1 MKKVVSVL
9 LVLCL
14 LLGLTACGSKPT
26 KTENTPTEKDAT
38 ATTTTA
44 PAEKKLGYADIVG
57 GVRRVMAKDLPV
69 FGSVTDEQQH
79 TSEDGSITKSFKYAD
94 DLISVTVTLKNDDI
108 QSVIALCNTAKM
120 PADEN
125 VNSIQLSIVFMCVVG
140 SVIYNDGDVY
150 AMGDEIIASEPTTI
164 TDVGMTYK
172 LKDKKWEYVMQLT
185 ALISTFYIAPI
196 ETEETT
202 TTSAGKVTTS
212 QPATKQPTSA
222 QSTPAT
228 TQSEP
233 TTTTRP
239 TQNKPTSTK
248 PDPTSAQSKPTT
260 TKHPTQNKPTSTKA
274 DPTSAQS
281 KPTTTKRPTQ
291 DKPTST
297 KSDPTSTQSKP
308 TSPTTTYT
316 QNQDPCAHGHD
327 WEALYETVHYEEKG
341 HYETVISGYNT
352 VTTYKCAMCY
362 EVFSSLDA
370 YYSHFAQHEASS
382 DSSASF
388 LKERYE
394 TVTEQEPIYREEW
407 VVDQAEETVEELIG
421 YECRVCGKKK
431 N

>member
-1 MKKVVSVL
+1 MKKAIT
-9 LVLCL
+9 L
-14 LLGLTACGSKPT
+14 LLALCMLMGLCACGSKPVE
-26 KTENTPTEKDAT
+26 TENTPTEKK
-38 ATTTTA
+38 TTTTAA

-79 TSEDGSITKSFKYAD
+79 TLEDGSITKSFKYAD

-150 AMGDEIIASEPTTI
+150 AMGDEIIASDPTTI

-196 ETEETT
+196 KTEETT
-202 TTSAGKVTTS
+202 TTAVISSTATS
-212 QPATKQPTSA
+212 QTNNQQPAPTQNIPVPTENKPTS
-222 QSTPAT
+222 TPNKPTAT
-228 TQSEP
+228 QNKPVPTQNKP
-233 TTTTRP
+233 MP
-239 TQNKPTSTK
+239 TQNKPTS
-248 PDPTSAQSKPTT
+248 PTP
-260 TKHPTQNKPTSTKA
+260 
-274 DPTSAQS
+274 
-281 KPTTTKRPTQ
+281 
-291 DKPTST
+291 
-297 KSDPTSTQSKP
+297 
-308 TSPTTTYT
+308 T

-327 WEALYETVHYEEKG
+327 WKALYKTVHYEEKG

-352 VTTYKCAMCY
+352 VTSYKCAMCY
-362 EVFSSLDA
+362 EVFSSLNA
-370 YYSHFAQHEASS
+370 YYSHFAQHETSS
-382 DSSASF
+382 GSSASIF
-388 LKERYE
+388 KERYE
-394 TVTEQEPIYREEW
+394 TITEKEPIYREEW
-407 VVDQAEETVEELIG
+407 VVDQEEETVEELIG
-421 YECRVCGKKK
+421 YECRICGKKK

>member
-1 MKKVVSVL
+1 MKTVVSVL

-38 ATTTTA
+38 TTTTTA
-44 PAEKKLGYADIVG
+44 LAEKKLGYADIVG
-57 GVRRVMAKDLPV
+57 GLRRVMAKDLPV

-222 QSTPAT
+222 QTTPAP

-233 TTTTRP
+233 TTTKRP

-248 PDPTSAQSKPTT
+248 ADPTSAQSKPTT
-260 TKHPTQNKPTSTKA
+260 TKHPTQNKPTSTK
-274 DPTSAQS
+274 PE
-281 KPTTTKRPTQ
+281 
-291 DKPTST
+291 
-297 KSDPTSTQSKP
+297 PTSTQSKP
-308 TSPTTTYT
+308 TSPTTTST

-407 VVDQAEETVEELIG
+407 VVDQVEETVEELIG

>member
-1 MKKVVSVL
+1 MKKVVSLL

-14 LLGLTACGSKPT
+14 LLGLTACGNEPVE
-26 KTENTPTEKDAT
+26 TEDTPTEKKT
-38 ATTTTA
+38 TTTTA
-44 PAEKKLGYADIVG
+44 PEEKKLGYADIVG

-79 TSEDGSITKSFKYAD
+79 TLEDGSITKSFKYAD

-150 AMGDEIIASEPTTI
+150 AMGDEIIASDPTTI
-164 TDVGMTYK
+164 TDIGMTYK

-196 ETEETT
+196 KTEETT
-202 TTSAGKVTTS
+202 TTTANKVTTS

-222 QSTPAT
+222 QSVPTSTQNKPTAT
-228 TQSEP
+228 K
-233 TTTTRP
+233 RP
-239 TQNKPTSTK
+239 TQNKPASTQNK
-248 PDPTSAQSKPTT
+248 PI
-260 TKHPTQNKPTSTKA
+260 PTQNKPTT
-274 DPTSAQS
+274 PT
-281 KPTTTKRPTQ
+281 P
-291 DKPTST
+291 
-297 KSDPTSTQSKP
+297 
-308 TSPTTTYT
+308 T

-327 WEALYETVHYEEKG
+327 WKALYDTVHYEEKG

-352 VTTYKCAMCY
+352 VTSYKCAMCY
-362 EVFSSLDA
+362 EVFSSLNA

-382 DSSASF
+382 GSSASF
-388 LKERYE
+388 FKERYE

-407 VVDQAEETVEELIG
+407 VVDQEEETVEELIG
-421 YECRVCGKKK
+421 YECRICGKKK

>member
-38 ATTTTA
+38 TTTA
-44 PAEKKLGYADIVG
+44 PEEEKLGYADIVG

-79 TSEDGSITKSFKYAD
+79 TLEDGSITKSFKYAD

-120 PADEN
+120 PADED

-140 SVIYNDGDVY
+140 SVIYNDGDVF
-150 AMGDEIIASEPTTI
+150 AMGDEIIASDPTTI

-196 ETEETT
+196 KTEETT
-202 TTSAGKVTTS
+202 STTANKVTTS

-222 QSTPAT
+222 QSVPTSTQNKPTAT
-228 TQSEP
+228 K
-233 TTTTRP
+233 RP
-239 TQNKPTSTK
+239 TQNKPTST
-248 PDPTSAQSKPTT
+248 QNKPT
-260 TKHPTQNKPTSTKA
+260 PTQNKPTS
-274 DPTSAQS
+274 PT
-281 KPTTTKRPTQ
+281 P
-291 DKPTST
+291 
-297 KSDPTSTQSKP
+297 
-308 TSPTTTYT
+308 T

-327 WEALYETVHYEEKG
+327 WKALYKTVHYEEKG

-352 VTTYKCAMCY
+352 VTSYKCAMCY
-362 EVFSSLDA
+362 EVFSSLNA
-370 YYSHFAQHEASS
+370 YYTHFAQHEASS
-382 DSSASF
+382 GSSAAIF
-388 LKERYE
+388 KDRYE
-394 TVTEQEPIYREEW
+394 TITQKEPIYREEW
-407 VVDQAEETVEELIG
+407 VVDQEEETVEELIG
-421 YECRVCGKKK
+421 YECRICGKKK